1 LTVPPE
7 LLWPKCVRA
16 MADTHRHSVVIVE
29 DSQDARESLAMLLE
43 LSGHHV
49 VSVANGAE
57 ALTLIRAGS
66 VRPCVI
72 ILDLIMPHMDG
83 LAFLD
88 DLRVGSPEHARI
100 PVIVFTGHEG
110 LRKAAVSKGCMM
122 ALLKPAK
129 PEDLLSLVDNHC
141 PPVAASA

>member
-1 LTVPPE
+1 MG
-7 LLWPKCVRA
+7 K
-16 MADTHRHSVVIVE
+16 MASVMNDAHKHSVVIVE
-29 DSQDARESLAMLLE
+29 DSRDTRESLAMLLE

-49 VSVANGAE
+49 VSVASAVE
-57 ALTLIRAGS
+57 ALATIRAGR

-72 ILDLIMPHMDG
+72 ILDVIMPHMDG

-88 DLRVGSPEHARI
+88 DLRLISPEHARI

-110 LRKAAVSKGCMM
+110 FRKAALAKGCLA

-129 PEDLLSLVDNHC
+129 PDEILRLVDDHC
-141 PPVAASA
+141 PPPVAA

>member
-1 LTVPPE
+1 MGTAHL
-7 LLWPKCVRA
+7 
-16 MADTHRHSVVIVE
+16 HSVVIVE
-29 DSQDARESLAMLLE
+29 DSRDTRESLAMLLE

-49 VSVANGAE
+49 VTVANGVE
-57 ALTLIRAGS
+57 ALDLIRTGG

-72 ILDLIMPHMDG
+72 VLDLIMPHMDG

-88 DLRVGSPEHARI
+88 DLRAASPEHARI

-110 LRKAAVSKGCMM
+110 LRKAAVSKGCTM

-141 PPVAASA
+141 PPAAASA